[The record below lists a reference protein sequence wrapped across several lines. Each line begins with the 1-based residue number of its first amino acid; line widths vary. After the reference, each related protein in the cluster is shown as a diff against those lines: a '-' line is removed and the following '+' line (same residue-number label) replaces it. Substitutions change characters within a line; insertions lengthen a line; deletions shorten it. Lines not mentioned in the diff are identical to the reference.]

1 MVWGIVTFGFPGCKP
16 AAVSFIDLVT
26 ASSYN
31 RGSLSHAP
39 GRDHMTQQSSTI
51 RTSDIERLLLW
62 AVRVGVMATLIVP
75 LVVTTST
82 YFPYVVGKAIYAR
95 VIIEIT
101 FALWLILVL
110 YFSDY
115 RPSRSWILLAFGAW
129 LLVSLVAGFTGVS
142 FTRSF
147 WSTYERMQ
155 GIFDLAHWFAFVL
168 VASSVFRSLWDWKVL
183 FTVNLAVGAV
193 VSWLGVG
200 NHFDVFSVD
209 ILGTS
214 QRIESTLGNA
224 TYVGAYTMVNA
235 MIGLGM
241 IIHSYAGPAGQPSAE
256 VRRRASVRRRRRRA
270 ERVDRGGSSFDG
282 VTWLRVFWVL
292 TIVINLWALWL
303 TGTRGAII
311 GMGAGAVVF
320 GVVYLAWGNMK
331 AVRWASLGVLI
342 ATVLAV
348 SLVVLMRTT
357 SALDP
362 LAESSTTLS
371 RLASIGLD
379 DTSARGRLVAVQ
391 AGVRAFQD
399 RPILGWGPE
408 NFLIAWGRY
417 FDVDSG
423 ITERFDQAH
432 SKVFEE
438 LTTKGVI
445 GLAAYLLIW
454 LTMASVLLASFRRRS
469 GLEQVFIAVIGATA
483 AAYFVQNMFLFDT
496 TTTTLLF
503 AILVAFLISEERRL
517 RADDSS
523 DGDAARRLTLFP
535 DGLAQR
541 VSGVARSSAGVA
553 VAIVVVSVATGALLT
568 YTFKPY
574 TAATSVVQGL
584 VGQADWSQTSE
595 SLSQAISEFPGLGNY
610 ARIILI
616 SRATNV
622 VGELSDEDFPG
633 AVEVV
638 KAEGQAG
645 LEVEPENWRLRGL
658 LTQFYQA
665 ASSRDRAYLA
675 VAREHLDEAIEL
687 APRTRNV
694 LLLIEQQEDLESR

>member
-1 MVWGIVTFGFPGCKP
+1 
-16 AAVSFIDLVT
+16 
-26 ASSYN
+26 
-31 RGSLSHAP
+31 
-39 GRDHMTQQSSTI
+39 MTQQSSTI

-110 YFSDY
+110 YFSDH
-115 RPSRSWILLAFGAW
+115 RPSRSWVLLAFGAW
-129 LLVSLVAGFTGVS
+129 LLVSLIAGFTGVS

-168 VASSVFRSLWDWKVL
+168 VAGSVFRSLWDWKAL
-183 FTVNLAVGAV
+183 FTVNLGVGAV
-193 VSWLGVG
+193 VSGLGLG
-200 NHFDVFSVD
+200 HHFDVFSVD
-209 ILGTS
+209 TLGS
-214 QRIESTLGNA
+214 SSRIESTLGNA

-241 IIHSYAGPAGQPSAE
+241 IIQSYAGPAVQPSAE
-256 VRRRASVRRRRRRA
+256 VRRRASVRRRRRMA
-270 ERVDRGGSSFDG
+270 ERVDRGGSSFGG

-320 GVVYLAWGNMK
+320 GVVYLVWGNMK
-331 AVRWASLGVLI
+331 VVRWAALGVII
-342 ATVLAV
+342 AAALAV
-348 SLVVLMRTT
+348 LLVVLMRTT

-362 LAESSTTLS
+362 LADSSTTLR

-391 AGVRAFQD
+391 AGLRAFQD

-445 GLAAYLLIW
+445 GLTTYMLIW

-469 GLEQVFIAVIGATA
+469 GLDQVFIAVMGAMA
-483 AAYFVQNMFLFDT
+483 AAYFVQNLFLFDT

-503 AILVAFLISEERRL
+503 ALLVAFLISEERWL
-517 RADDSS
+517 RTGDSS
-523 DGDAARRLTLFP
+523 DGDGDAARRLTLFP
-535 DGLAQR
+535 DGLAER
-541 VSGVARSSAGVA
+541 VSSIARSSAGVA
-553 VAIVVVSVATGALLT
+553 VAVVVVSVATGALLA
-568 YTFKPY
+568 YTFKPF
-574 TAATSVVQGL
+574 TAATGVVQGL
-584 VGQADWSQTSE
+584 VGQGEWSQTSE
-595 SLSQAISEFPGLGNY
+595 ELSRAISEFPGLGNY
-610 ARIILI
+610 ARVILI
-616 SRATNV
+616 SRAADAI
-622 VGELSDEDFPG
+622 GDLSDEELSG

-638 KAEGQAG
+638 EAEGQAG
-645 LEVEPENWRLRGL
+645 LEAEPESWRLRGVL
-658 LTQFYQA
+658 AQFYQS
-665 ASSRDRAYLA
+665 ASFRDRAYLA

-694 LLLIEQQEDLESR
+694 IQLTEQQEELESR